1 MTDNGD
7 EAKEKEKEKVG
18 SACGEAIN
26 VPPSST
32 VAPLFQTLMPHP
44 LPKLIQVIHFH
55 AISMFYALLY
65 DYEIPQPPQIWCD
78 AVFTSKL
85 TDEEAK
91 WIMETAQSFYLNDTR
106 YKLLER

>member
-7 EAKEKEKEKVG
+7 EAKVPPSDSSTSNEAKEKEKVG
-18 SACGEAIN
+18 SACGAAIN

-55 AISMFYALLY
+55 ALFNVL
-65 DYEIPQPPQIWCD
+65 C
-78 AVFTSKL
+78 VTV
-85 TDEEAK
+85 
-91 WIMETAQSFYLNDTR
+91 
-106 YKLLER
+106 